1 LEKEVSKVLSGYLNP
16 FGDDKNLEEIKMLD
30 NLVESKNNSE
40 SAARRGGYLLT
51 TSVLVFSLF
60 ASGILWSLFAKD
72 LNIGSDSMELSS
84 MVAPV
89 PVSEDV
95 PPPPEVIKEVKQDN
109 SAKQESSLPVRQV
122 NMAQVNEPFVPDK
135 ISTYP
140 VAVKARPNT
149 AYVIGKTD
157 EDPTNGFTG
166 TKRIEG
172 GTTGQVVA
180 PKQKEVEKTE
190 EEPPPTIA
198 KKKEEPKETPKI
210 EKLRPPVSGG
220 VLNGK
225 AISLPKPNY
234 PAAAKA
240 IRVGGD
246 VNVQVTIDEKGNVI
260 SASAVSGHALLKQ
273 VSEQAARGA
282 RFSPTMLGTQ
292 PVKVTGLIVY
302 KFAVQ

>member
-1 LEKEVSKVLSGYLNP
+1 
-16 FGDDKNLEEIKMLD
+16 MLD
-30 NLVESKNNSE
+30 NLVESRNNSE
-40 SAARRGGYLLT
+40 NTARRGGYLLT

-72 LNIGSDSMELSS
+72 LNMGGDNLELSS

-89 PVSEDV
+89 PMTESE
-95 PPPPEVIKEVKQDN
+95 PPPPEIIKETKQDT
-109 SAKQESSLPVRQV
+109 SAKQESTLPVRQI
-122 NMAQVNEPFVPDK
+122 NMARVDEPIAPK
-135 ISTYP
+135 EISSAP

-157 EDPTNGFTG
+157 VDPTAESSNI
-166 TKRIEG
+166 KRVSENNVG
-172 GTTGQVVA
+172 GQVIQSK
-180 PKQKEVEKTE
+180 PREEEKTDVDT
-190 EEPPPTIA
+190 PPMMA
-198 KKKEEPKETPKI
+198 KKKEEPKETPKV
-210 EKLRPPVSGG
+210 EKPRPPVSGG

-225 AISLPKPNY
+225 ALSLPKPPY

-260 SASAVSGHALLKQ
+260 SANAVSGHALLKQ
-273 VSEQAARGA
+273 VSEQAARSA
-282 RFSPTMLGTQ
+282 KFSPTTIGTQ
-292 PVKVTGLIVY
+292 PVKVTGLIIY